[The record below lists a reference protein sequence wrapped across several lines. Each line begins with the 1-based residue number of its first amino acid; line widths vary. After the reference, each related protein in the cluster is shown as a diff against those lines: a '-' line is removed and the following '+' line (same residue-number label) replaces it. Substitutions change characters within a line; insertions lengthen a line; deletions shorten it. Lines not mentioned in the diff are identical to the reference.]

1 MFVFKEFVFTGN
13 ISIYN
18 LDILMDAVDNFMF
31 QLFIY
36 LKIPYL
42 QIHDSVASAMI
53 LPYWVQP
60 LRLVLSFRHQVL
72 QVVWVEL

>member
-42 QIHDSVASAMI
+42 QIRDSVASTMI
-53 LPYWVQP
+53 LLYWVQP